1 MKIST
6 LNRFEFLFYAA
17 ALVMWGLV
25 YTHIDYNHITLSVAF
40 GIVAFC
46 SFTFVGLLIKAMQND
61 SYSKKQQ
68 IRQINAARAKYNFM
82 EAEKVSRENAR
93 FQLKR
98 MQETQRAA
106 R

>member
-1 MKIST
+1 
-6 LNRFEFLFYAA
+6 
-17 ALVMWGLV
+17 MWGLV

-46 SFTFVGLLIKAMQND
+46 SFIFVGLLIKAMQND

-68 IRQINAARAKYNFM
+68 VRKNNDARVKYDFAQ
-82 EAEKVSRENAR
+82 AEKFSRENAR
-93 FQLKR
+93 IHLKR